1 MRIGT
6 NSSYLGLQ
14 FKQNTIQN
22 NLNDVMSQMNGL
34 KIQFGYQNTS
44 IYNKTLALDY
54 NITTLYQSKEIA
66 LDAKTFS
73 LHTDTALNELT
84 KSMDN
89 FKNKMI
95 QGTTQHHSET
105 SRQAIAKD
113 LKAIRDHFMSL
124 ANTSVGN
131 QFLFGGTATT
141 SKPFNPDGSYNGNSG
156 ILEALVGSQNKL
168 DYNITGKELFFG
180 QDNDKHRVITT
191 NIPKLNQ
198 SELHPKVMNPD
209 HKTGEGTEVYI
220 KATDTIRDMVG
231 DNDADPK
238 NDLDEVFYIT
248 GRKADGTPFKSKFPM
263 DTEAPIQDLLDKI
276 GKEFGNTNTNKVVD
290 VTLNEWG
297 EIEIKDL
304 TPGRSNIEFNMISSK
319 WQDPQN
325 TPGNPNAVQGADGVG
340 TQDIDRLLNGGRVDN
355 NGSSPK
361 VNTYVQSP
369 FIAEPNV
376 SAFRTVDSDY
386 DRRVST
392 VPVTLRTKDNKI
404 ADANTPLSEIFGDNV
419 TAIRLNGITGMGA
432 DGTTRGTDPYA
443 NLPGQ
448 GDNFNIAGQ
457 TVQGLM
463 DKIKQDFSN
472 QPPAKPIE
480 VELSNGVITIT
491 DPNVKVQNPPQSN
504 NPPFVGDRSL
514 FVGFTARD
522 AQDRTV
528 PGFINNYDVE
538 YDRAGFSKRG
548 ATLSSNVSQV
558 IRGSNEYANMDT
570 KLSEVAGVDL
580 NGHIYNFSVKDVN
593 GQAIKGEIHFENG
606 RSFFE
611 ITSPATI
618 GNPAINLAGIEI
630 PILDPNGT
638 PPQVAGTSTPANDVT
653 YQQLANTL
661 GMVMNL
667 SNSNPADLQ
676 RVIAGSTPPNG
687 NFNDPANK
695 AAYESLITNS
705 QQKVN
710 IGLNVDGQLEF
721 KDLSKSPTNMQF
733 VMYDS
738 TSSRF
743 EIGANG
749 RVEGN
754 HPSLTF
760 QANGA
765 LIADDPHVNFF
776 KQIDAMIEAMEKDIY
791 RPGGSSEYGD
801 AMRNAGMQ
809 NGILQFDHI
818 ADHVGKVHTKNGAQG
833 NALDY
838 SIQRTE
844 ILITQTKTLRSET
857 IDTDI
862 AETYLK
868 FSTLS
873 MNYQAM
879 LNTVGKISQL
889 TLVNYI

>member
-113 LKAIRDHFMSL
+113 LRAIRDHFMSL

-198 SELHPKVMNPD
+198 SELHPKVMNPN

-231 DNDADPK
+231 DNDDNKENDDP
-238 NDLDEVFYIT
+238 EVFYIT
-248 GRKADGTPFKSKFPM
+248 GRRADGTPFKSKFQM
-263 DTEAPIQDLLDKI
+263 DTKDPIQDLLNKI
-276 GKEFGNTNTNKVVD
+276 GTEFGNTQTNKVVD

-319 WQDPQN
+319 WRDPN
-325 TPGNPNAVQGADGVG
+325 NNPPQGDGVG
-340 TQDIDRLLNGGRVDN
+340 TQDIDNLLNGGRVNN

-376 SAFRTVDSDY
+376 GAFRTVDSDY

-404 ADANTPLSEIFGDNV
+404 ANANTPLRDIFSDDV
-419 TAIRLNGITGMGA
+419 AFIRLSGTAGVDANGQ
-432 DGTTRGTDPYA
+432 
-443 NLPGQ
+443 PGQ
-448 GDNFNIAGQ
+448 PVYQGQGQNGGFNFPITNGQ
-457 TVQGLM
+457 TVQDLM
-463 DKIKQDFSN
+463 DQIKRDFSN
-472 QPPAKPIE
+472 PNGEPIK
-480 VELSNGVITIT
+480 VELSNGVITVT

-514 FVGFTARD
+514 MVGFTARD
-522 AQDRTV
+522 NTGNNTI

-538 YDRAGFSKRG
+538 YDRAGFSKKG

-580 NGHIYNFSVKDVN
+580 NGHTYNFSVKDVN
-593 GQAIKGEIHFENG
+593 GQAIKGRIVFDNNG
-606 RSFFE
+606 SFFE
-611 ITSPATI
+611 VTNAPQI
-618 GNPAINLAGIEI
+618 GNPPINFQNVRI
-630 PILDPNGT
+630 PILDPNGA

-661 GMVMNL
+661 GIVMNL
-667 SNSNPADLQ
+667 SGDPQNLQ
-676 RVIAGSTPPNG
+676 TVVNAVPNG
-687 NFNDPANK
+687 FNNPANK
-695 AAYESLITNS
+695 QAYESLITNS

-738 TSSRF
+738 TSSNF
-743 EIGANG
+743 TIGANG
-749 RVEGN
+749 RIEGN